1 MHLVAVGGS
10 DAGLSAALRAREV
23 APDAEVTVISAAP
36 MSGFSTSG
44 IPYFLSGEVPDAE
57 SLDDQLAS
65 SIASS
70 GVEVLLESIVHSVDV
85 ESRRVSIVDAKANE
99 SSLPFDELILA
110 TGAVPDIPDIDGLVG
125 DDRLGSEDG
134 VHVVRSMGDT
144 LAVAKTLS
152 KYQPETA
159 VIVGA
164 GYAGIELAEAL
175 ALRGLTVTLMESR
188 PEVLPMVDRAIGSL
202 VRAQIEDRGVEVLTG
217 TLARSVAATGREEGR
232 FRIQAMRG
240 ENVLGRRADIILLA
254 TGSLPNTALA
264 TSLGAALGASGAV
277 AVDKGMRTTVP
288 HVFAAG
294 DCAVT
299 RHRLLG
305 EVYLP
310 YGTTAH
316 KQGRVAGENAAG
328 GARSFSGT
336 LGTQVVKVFDHA
348 VGRTGLIKAQAIA
361 AGFEASSVRLDTD
374 DRSTYYPGSRP
385 LTLMLT
391 ADRHTR
397 RVLGAQFFGHVR
409 SEIAS
414 RVDVAAAA
422 IFNGMTVDQME
433 DLDLSY
439 TPPLGQVWNPLVI
452 ASQGWPGEPEG

>member
-10 DAGLSAALRAREV
+10 DAGLSAALRAREI
-23 APDAEVTVISAAP
+23 APGADVTVISAAP
-36 MSGFSTSG
+36 VSGFSTSG
-44 IPYFLSGEVPDAE
+44 IPFFLSGEVPDAE

-65 SIASS
+65 SISSS
-70 GVEVLLESIVHSVDV
+70 GVDVLLESTVQSVDV
-85 ESRRVSIVDAKANE
+85 HARRVSIVDSKAKE
-99 SSLPFDELILA
+99 SSLPYDELILA
-110 TGAVPDIPDIDGLVG
+110 TGAVPDVPSIDGLAG
-125 DDRLGSEDG
+125 DDRVGPEDG
-134 VHVVRSMGDT
+134 VHVVRSVGDT

-152 KYQPETA
+152 KFQPETA

-164 GYAGIELAEAL
+164 GYAGVELAEAL
-175 ALRGLTVTLMESR
+175 ALRGLSVTLMESR
-188 PEVLPMVDRAIGSL
+188 PEVLPVVDRAIGSL
-202 VRAQIEDRGVEVLTG
+202 VRAQIEERGIEVLTG
-217 TLARSVAATGREEGR
+217 TMARTVAATGREEGR

-240 ENVLGRRADIILLA
+240 ENVLARRADIILLA
-254 TGSLPNTALA
+254 TGSVPNSALA
-264 TSLGAALGASGAV
+264 RSLGAALGASGAV
-277 AVDKGMRTTVP
+277 AVDKEMRTSVP

-328 GARSFSGT
+328 GTRSFGGT

-348 VGRTGLIKAQAIA
+348 VGRTGLIKDQAIA
-361 AGFEASSVRLDTD
+361 AGFEASSVRVDTG
-374 DRSTYYPGSRP
+374 DRSSYYPGSRR
-385 LTLMLT
+385 LTVILT
-391 ADRHTR
+391 ADHRSR

-439 TPPLGQVWNPLVI
+439 TPPLGQVWNPLVL
-452 ASQGWPGEPEG
+452 AARGWPGGPDA